1 MVKKRKLNKAK
12 KRKRFYKANRNHKSS
27 LFCLSFR
34 EKEHLLELCNAVNG
48 TAYTNPDDVTVC
60 TLEDA
65 VYIGI
70 KNDISFLFGEMLN
83 LYEHQSTRNPNMP
96 MRGLLYLARNYESY
110 IEQNQLNIY
119 GKAQVKF
126 PLPQYYVF
134 YNGKEDEPDRREL
147 WLTDAF
153 SKIEGKE
160 SCLEC
165 KAVLLNINYG
175 HNIELMEKC
184 QRLKDYAVFIHYIRE
199 KDVEMNLTDAVD
211 YAIDRCIEEGIL
223 KDLLTK
229 CRGEVRNMV
238 LSTYNKEAYERDLK
252 EEGRE
257 EGLRLGKD
265 RMKKEL
271 NELYKKL
278 LDSGK
283 KEELEK
289 ALRDET
295 YLEKLL
301 QDKGYLEKLMKGSDG
316 E

>member
-48 TAYTNPDDVTVC
+48 TAYMNPDDVTVC

-96 MRGLLYLARNYESY
+96 MRGILYLARNYESY

-147 WLTDAF
+147 WLTDA
-153 SKIEGKE
+153 
-160 SCLEC
+160 
-165 KAVLLNINYG
+165 
-175 HNIELMEKC
+175 
-184 QRLKDYAVFIHYIRE
+184 
-199 KDVEMNLTDAVD
+199 VD

-223 KDLLTK
+223 KDLLMK

-238 LSTYNKEAYERDLK
+238 LSTYNKEAYER
-252 EEGRE
+252 EEK
-257 EGLRLGKD
+257 KD
-265 RMKKEL
+265 
-271 NELYKKL
+271 YV
-278 LDSGK
+278 
-283 KEELEK
+283 LE
-289 ALRDET
+289 RTE
-295 YLEKLL
+295 
-301 QDKGYLEKLMKGSDG
+301 
-316 E
+316 